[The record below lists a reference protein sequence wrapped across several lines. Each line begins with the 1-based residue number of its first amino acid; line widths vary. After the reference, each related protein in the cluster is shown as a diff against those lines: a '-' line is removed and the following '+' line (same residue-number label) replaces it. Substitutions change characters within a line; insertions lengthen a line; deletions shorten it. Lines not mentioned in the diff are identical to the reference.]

1 MITTITFTFD
11 HALMHPDAAER
22 LRADVTPESLAEDTA
37 GAWSSLRNAVFDKE
51 GARSIKLETEHGWV
65 AGWNIPGCLPDE
77 EPQLFAEFADACD
90 YLAEELE
97 RGRDDRCARE
107 PSMSQEELRKLR
119 QLEQE
124 YDEAAAQ
131 VRGKM
136 NDAIAQPD
144 EANPF
149 WLALRQ
155 HVWWVAREQ

>member
-1 MITTITFTFD
+1 MITTITITLD
-11 HALMHPDAAER
+11 HALLDVDLSQR
-22 LRADVTPESLAEDTA
+22 LRRMLTLENLLD
-37 GAWSSLRNAVFDKE
+37 RDKE
-51 GARSIKLETEHGWV
+51 MPWHLLREAVQSEGSGCIELENTQGWV

-77 EPQLFAEFADACD
+77 VPQLFAEFEDACD

-119 QLEQE
+119 QMEQE

>member
-1 MITTITFTFD
+1 MITTITITLD
-11 HALMHPDAAER
+11 HALLDVDLSQR
-22 LRADVTPESLAEDTA
+22 LRRMLSVDALIDRHHETP
-37 GAWSSLRNAVFDKE
+37 WQVLREAVQSE
-51 GARSIKLETEHGWV
+51 GSGCITTENTQGWV
-65 AGWNIPGCLPDE
+65 AGWNIPGCLPDDV
-77 EPQLFAEFADACD
+77 PQLFAKFEDACE

-97 RGRDDRCARE
+97 RGRDDRCERNF
-107 PSMSQEELRKLR
+107 SMSQEELCKLR